1 MTDAK
6 PAARDSHAH
15 KPDRHTPLRPYLMGL
30 TLVTGIVDAVS
41 YLLLGHVFVANM
53 TGNIVFLGF
62 AITAPQNLSI
72 PASLAAT
79 IAFLAGA
86 FLGGRLGA
94 RLGRHRA
101 QLLTVSICVEV
112 VLVAAALL
120 VSIVVSDPTATVGR
134 YLLIVMLASAM
145 GLQNA
150 AARRLGVP
158 DLTTTVLTLTLTGLA
173 ADASLA
179 SGVRSSL
186 RVRLAAT
193 LMMFLGA
200 GVGALLITR
209 YGLIAALAASV
220 ALLVLSGASTS
231 RLWSSVEEWTVGV

>member
-15 KPDRHTPLRPYLMGL
+15 KADRHTPLRPYLMGL

-101 QLLTVSICVEV
+101 RLLTVSICVEV
-112 VLVAAALL
+112 LLVAAALG
-120 VSIVVSDPTATVGR
+120 VSLFVSDPTASVGR
-134 YLLIVMLASAM
+134 YLLIVVLALAM

-173 ADASLA
+173 ADASLTGGA
-179 SGVRSSL
+179 RSSL

-193 LMMFLGA
+193 LMMFFGA
-200 GVGALLITR
+200 GLGALLITR
-209 YGLIAALAASV
+209 YGLVAALAASV
-220 ALLVLSGASTS
+220 GLLALSGASTS
-231 RLWSSVEEWTVGV
+231 RLWSSVEDWTVGA

>member
-79 IAFLAGA
+79 IASL
-86 FLGGRLGA
+86 
-94 RLGRHRA
+94 
-101 QLLTVSICVEV
+101 
-112 VLVAAALL
+112 
-120 VSIVVSDPTATVGR
+120 P
-134 YLLIVMLASAM
+134 SAHP
-145 GLQNA
+145 G
-150 AARRLGVP
+150 
-158 DLTTTVLTLTLTGLA
+158 T
-173 ADASLA
+173 
-179 SGVRSSL
+179 
-186 RVRLAAT
+186 
-193 LMMFLGA
+193 
-200 GVGALLITR
+200 
-209 YGLIAALAASV
+209 
-220 ALLVLSGASTS
+220 
-231 RLWSSVEEWTVGV
+231 

>member
-79 IAFLAGA
+79 VAFLRH
-86 FLGGRLGA
+86 LG
-94 RLGRHRA
+94 
-101 QLLTVSICVEV
+101 
-112 VLVAAALL
+112 
-120 VSIVVSDPTATVGR
+120 
-134 YLLIVMLASAM
+134 
-145 GLQNA
+145 
-150 AARRLGVP
+150 
-158 DLTTTVLTLTLTGLA
+158 
-173 ADASLA
+173 
-179 SGVRSSL
+179 SS
-186 RVRLAAT
+186 R
-193 LMMFLGA
+193 G
-200 GVGALLITR
+200 
-209 YGLIAALAASV
+209 
-220 ALLVLSGASTS
+220 
-231 RLWSSVEEWTVGV
+231 

>member
-6 PAARDSHAH
+6 PVARDSHPP
-15 KPDRHTPLRPYLMGL
+15 KVDRHKPLRPYLMGL

-72 PASLAAT
+72 PATLAA
-79 IAFLAGA
+79 ILAFLAGA

-94 RLGRHRA
+94 LVGRHRA
-101 QLLTVSICVEV
+101 RLLTVSIYVEV
-112 VLVAAALL
+112 VLVAAALV
-120 VSIVVSDPTATVGR
+120 VSIYVSSPTPMAGR
-134 YLLIVMLASAM
+134 YLLIVLLALAM

-173 ADASLA
+173 ADASL
-179 SGVRSSL
+179 SGGAHPHL
-186 RVRLAAT
+186 QVRLTAT
-193 LMMFLGA
+193 VMMFLGA

-209 YGLIAALAASV
+209 YGMAAALAASV
-220 ALLVLSGASTS
+220 VLLVLSGASTS
-231 RLWSSVEEWTVGV
+231 RLWSSAEEWTVGA

>member
-1 MTDAK
+1 
-6 PAARDSHAH
+6 
-15 KPDRHTPLRPYLMGL
+15 
-30 TLVTGIVDAVS
+30 
-41 YLLLGHVFVANM
+41 M

-79 IAFLAGA
+79 VAFLAGA
-86 FLGGRLGA
+86 FLGGRLA
-94 RLGRHRA
+94 TRLGRHRA
-101 QLLTVSICVEV
+101 RLLTVAIYVEV
-112 VLVAAALL
+112 MLVAAAM
-120 VSIVVSDPTATVGR
+120 VISIFVSDPTASVAR
-134 YLLIVMLASAM
+134 YLLIVLLACAM

-179 SGVRSSL
+179 GGAGFHL

-193 LMMFLGA
+193 LMMFFGA

-209 YGLIAALAASV
+209 YGLVAALAASV

-231 RLWSSVEEWTVGV
+231 RLWSSVEEWTVGA